1 MPMENPFH
9 FELKKKSA
17 ENRGRLGRITTRHGA
32 VETPAFMPV
41 GTQASVKTLSPE
53 DLKSVGARIIL
64 ANTYHLFLRPGPDII
79 REAGG
84 LHGFMSWDRPI
95 LTDSGG
101 FQVFSLSKLRK
112 IDDDGVAFY
121 SHLDGS
127 RHLFTPEKVMEIQ
140 EALGADIIMS
150 FDECPPYSGSR
161 REILDAVK
169 RTTSWAIRCK
179 KAKTDAA
186 QALFG
191 IVQGGVFADL
201 RRRSAEEITA
211 LELPGYAIGGLS
223 VGEPKE
229 QMYEMLDVTIPF
241 LPEEKPR
248 YLMGVGSPDCLW
260 EGVARGIDLFD
271 CVWPTR
277 MARHGTVMTQRGRMI
292 IRDAAYARDFRP
304 LEEACGCHACLNF
317 TRSYLRHLLKS
328 GELLGMRLLTMHNVH
343 FLTRLMEEMRRALAA
358 DCFEEAK
365 KEFLAGYFSADI

>member
-1 MPMENPFH
+1 MENPFH